1 MRRNH
6 DQKRLAW
13 SDSCDSDENDEEI
26 WQLIFA
32 ILGHTFIFNT
42 KSEISDHENIGKDI
56 FLVVIAC
63 MVIKIG
69 FSIMVS
75 LIMAFWVY
83 NAAPQT
89 RQQHFFYDE
98 GGKPHQKKKS
108 NPYMWPFSPE

>member
-1 MRRNH
+1 
-6 DQKRLAW
+6 
-13 SDSCDSDENDEEI
+13 
-26 WQLIFA
+26 
-32 ILGHTFIFNT
+32 
-42 KSEISDHENIGKDI
+42 
-56 FLVVIAC
+56 

-98 GGKPHQKKKS
+98 GGKPHQKKNQIHTCGPFRLNKS
-108 NPYMWPFSPE
+108 SGLLLGLNALPSPSNEKGIGAHYCRGVEWQKCRRNIV